1 MILVLDD
8 DPVRHRAFQQGMLG
22 ARVTHVH
29 RADEA
34 LAALAYR
41 GPWSVILLDHDLCD
55 HGDDTAGNG
64 MQVAKWIAGRTR
76 HFKASLIVVH
86 SINPVRGPE
95 MVSML
100 KNTGLNVVG
109 RPDFFWQ
116 NTSELERLVELDKAR
131 A

>member
-1 MILVLDD
+1 MDD
-8 DPVRHRAFQQGMLG
+8 DPVRHRAFHQGLIG
-22 ARVTHVH
+22 AQVTHVH

-34 LAALAYR
+34 IAALTYQ

-76 HFKASLIVVH
+76 HFKASLIIVH

-100 KNTGLNVVG
+100 KNVGLNVVG
-109 RPDFFWQ
+109 QHDFFW
-116 NTSELERLVELDKAR
+116 TDAEALERLVALDQAR
-131 A
+131 N